1 MNLRGCDRKIDA
13 TDNAGHTA
21 LVYAIKNRNSC
32 AALTLIDKK
41 ADFKSRINDTVNF
54 IAIAMDSGCRQDGD
68 MYMLLPL
75 LYTGKYSFP

>member
-32 AALTLIDKK
+32 AALTLINKR
-41 ADFKSRINDTVNF
+41 ADFRSRMNDTVNF
-54 IAIAMDSGCRQDGD
+54 IAMDSGCQQDRGHVHV
-68 MYMLLPL
+68 PAFT
-75 LYTGKYSFP
+75 YTGKYSFT